1 MPEIAPPPPDT
12 NEPANPGMPSF
23 ADVEAMAERD
33 QALSSQ
39 VVEGQGEET
48 SNTIPVNEPPAQQDK
63 EATDIQALVTE
74 LGFKSAE
81 DLRKSYK
88 EQHATIT
95 KLSQERSNMARE
107 MEAIRQMAM
116 SRMQTPQPA
125 FQQPQGQGEA
135 INAQLYKEI
144 APFVQQEVAN
154 AVKYNTTVSQ
164 VMAKR
169 NANPEEFDE
178 LRPYMV
184 QIVQANPHLEMMP
197 DGIEQVYSKA
207 KEYRDTYVRKNL
219 SSVLGIDIDQLR
231 SLLGSQGTPQQSTT
245 ALSDAM
251 AATAVPT
258 SSTAKGG
265 VPGQRVDYNS
275 EIKKAQANND
285 IDKVVALT
293 FARAQGK
300 K

>member
-197 DGIEQVYSKA
+197 DGIEQAYNKA